1 MKIISCVL
9 VVLIM
14 WAMCAHAHEDEL
26 SSENK
31 QRVRTLQATM
41 RKELA
46 QGNTE
51 KIKDELEQAIGNFHA
66 VENELAIIQ
75 TLMQAGEYRH
85 ALSAAAHTQAEH
97 PDDIDGT
104 LFYAYLLTLG
114 GQTMPTKQLLEASL
128 QAQPNNKALNHLL
141 AQIKQQQLNSQT
153 LNSDLSDNDIQ
164 LYPFSQSISQALI
177 HVSNGVIVGD
187 GTQVVT
193 TLDTLKI
200 VNPKTSNLNPSVWV
214 RNGLGKQTEAE
225 VQQTF
230 PQVNLALLRLKQ
242 PLSKNNA
249 AAIVAQ
255 KTASAGTPYYLSGY
269 RLTAPQQTD
278 WPIIKTDILGMP
290 NAHLAYQTHLAHL
303 VVGSAAYNTSG
314 ELIGVISQDSMTSK
328 MVVMP
333 LTSLLN
339 HIQTAKSQDK
349 LPTQTSSIP
358 QNPLLSKKRLDEL
371 YEETMNTSVQ
381 VLISN

>member
-1 MKIISCVL
+1 
-9 VVLIM
+9 M

-66 VENELAIIQ
+66 VENELAIVQ

-97 PDDIDGT
+97 PDAVDSA
-104 LFYAYLLTLG
+104 LFYAYLLALG
-114 GQTMPTKQLLEASL
+114 GQTVPASQLLEASL
-128 QAQPNNKALNHLL
+128 QVKPDSKVLNHLL
-141 AQIKQQQLNSQT
+141 AQIKQQQLNSHA
-153 LNSDLSDNDIQ
+153 LSLDLSDNDIQ
-164 LYPFSQSISQALI
+164 LYPFSQSISQTLD
-177 HVSNGVIVGD
+177 HVSNGVIVGN

-193 TLDTLKI
+193 TFDTLKI
-200 VNPKTSNLNPSVWV
+200 ANLKTSNLKHSIWV

-225 VQQTF
+225 IQQTF
-230 PQVNLALLRLKQ
+230 PQINLALLRLKEA
-242 PLSKNNA
+242 LSKNNTA
-249 AAIVAQ
+249 ALVAQ
-255 KTASAGTPYYLSGY
+255 KTAVAGTPYYLSGY
-269 RLTAPQQTD
+269 RLTAQQQAD

-290 NAHLAYQTHLAHL
+290 NADLAYQTHLAHL
-303 VVGSAAYNTSG
+303 VAGSAAYNTSG
-314 ELIGVISQDSMTSK
+314 ELIGIISQDSMTSK

-333 LTSLLN
+333 LTPLLN
-339 HIQTAKSQDK
+339 YIQTTRSKNEVTTPASNT
-349 LPTQTSSIP
+349 PP
-358 QNPLLSKKRLDEL
+358 NPLLSKKQLDEL
-371 YEETMNTSVQ
+371 YEETMSTNVQ